1 VSAVRYPG
9 FDPIARAQMKSGG
22 AMLAFDLAGG
32 AAAAAAFLARLAV
45 FQIIP
50 SLGGVESGVMLPA
63 VTSHR
68 QLTPA
73 QRAAQGIH
81 DGTVRVSCGIED
93 GDDLEADLARA
104 LAGVG

>member
-1 VSAVRYPG
+1 MR
-9 FDPIARAQMKSGG
+9 SGG

-32 AAAAAAFLARLAV
+32 GPAARTLLDRLEV
-45 FQIIP
+45 FQIYA

-73 QRAAQGIH
+73 ERAAVGIH
-81 DGTVRVSCGIED
+81 DGTVRMSVGLED
-93 GDDLEADLARA
+93 PEDLEADLRRA
-104 LAGVG
+104 LVAIS